1 MSTPPVATFSGLS
14 SGIDTSGIIA
24 QLTAVAQKPIVAI
37 QNTEQG
43 YNDAIT
49 SWQDL
54 NSRLSALQTATT
66 ALTRSGTFDTVS
78 GASTN
83 TSVASFSA
91 SAGATV
97 GQHTL
102 TVNQLAQAQKVVS
115 QSQTSS
121 NIALGLTGTFSLNGK
136 SVSIK
141 AADTLSDVAVKI
153 NLAGAGVTAGVV
165 DVAQNDFR
173 LTLTGN
179 TTGAAAAF
187 SAADASGGDPV
198 LARLGLLSG
207 SAAIRQTVTPGTNQ
221 TGAASLAL
229 TSATQSVAAALGLPT
244 TPPPAHDN
252 VSINGTNINIDLNV
266 DSLTSIAN
274 KINAAQIGG
283 ISAQIVSASG
293 SGGGQQLQIVSTNT
307 TTDSQGHTVPA
318 PPQFTDSAGILST
331 LGVLQQGF
339 TQTLTAAQDAKF
351 NLDGLDLT
359 RSTNVISDAIPSGT
373 IKLLSAT
380 PAGGTSGSP
389 PAPAT
394 TTLSVAQNTDS
405 VVSSVGNFVNAFN
418 GIQSFVSLQNQFTPS
433 STTADGTTTGTS
445 PLFGNSTL
453 SSIQATLTQTLSAVS
468 GSTTLQ
474 DIGITYGTDGTLTLD
489 SNALTTALQ
498 NNPNAVAHLF
508 GQSGQ
513 ADNTAVTFVGATA
526 KTQASAGSGYA
537 VQVSQ
542 AATQASGTAATAQT
556 SPSAAPETLTFGGTL
571 FQSPV
576 SLTLTASSTL
586 ADTVRAINGNS
597 NLNGKIYAAIN
608 STTGALSLSAQQ
620 YGAGN
625 SFTVASDSSAGAATS
640 GVGSGFT
647 VTDGTDVK
655 GTINGE
661 AATGK
666 GRTLT
671 GASGNATTEGLALLV
686 TATPSD
692 ITGSAS
698 YNSATHSAA
707 FGHVAVTHGVA
718 DALGSALTQ
727 ILDPVNGEV
736 IGAENGLN
744 AQISD
749 AQKQITTLQADISS
763 YTDYLTQTFSAMETR
778 VSQLKSQ
785 GSAFTTQLTGT
796 AKSG

>member
-24 QLTAVAQKPIVAI
+24 QLTTVAQKPIVAI

-43 YNDAIT
+43 YSDSLT
-49 SWQDL
+49 SWQDF
-54 NSRLSALQTATT
+54 NSRLSSLQTATA
-66 ALTRSGTFDTVS
+66 ALTQPGTFNTVS
-78 GASTN
+78 GVSTN
-83 TSVASFSA
+83 TSVAAFSA
-91 SAGATV
+91 SAGAVV

-115 QSQTSS
+115 QSQTSG

-153 NLAGAGVTAGVV
+153 NLAGAGVSAGVV
-165 DVAQNDFR
+165 NVAQNDFR

-179 TTGAAAAF
+179 STGAAAAF
-187 SAADASGGDPV
+187 SAADASGGDPI

-207 SAAIRQTVTPGTNQ
+207 GAAIRQTVTPGAGQ

-244 TPPPAHDN
+244 APPPAHDN
-252 VSINGTNINIDLNV
+252 VSINGTNINIDLNT
-266 DSLTSIAN
+266 DSLTAIAN
-274 KINAAQIGG
+274 KINGAQISG
-283 ISAQIVSASG
+283 ITAQIVSASG
-293 SGGGQQLQIVSTNT
+293 TSGGQQLQIVSTNT
-307 TTDSQGHTVPA
+307 TTDAQGHTIGA
-318 PPQFTDSAGILST
+318 PPQFADSSGILST
-331 LGVLQQGF
+331 LGVVQQGF
-339 TQTLTAAQDAKF
+339 TQTLSAAQDAKF

-359 RSTNVISDAIPSGT
+359 RASNVVSDAIPSST

-380 PAGGTSGSP
+380 PAGGTSLSP
-389 PAPAT
+389 ATPAT

-418 GIQSFVSLQNQFTPS
+418 GIQSFVSLQNQFSPAS
-433 STTADGTTTGTS
+433 KTADGTTAGTS

-453 SSIQATLTQTLSAVS
+453 SAIQATLTQALSAVS
-468 GSTTLQ
+468 GKTTLQ
-474 DIGITYGTDGTLTLD
+474 DIGITYGTDGKLKLD
-489 SNALTTALQ
+489 AGALTTALQ
-498 NNPNAVAHLF
+498 SDPNKVASLF

-513 ADNTAVTFVGATA
+513 SDNSAVSYVGATG
-526 KTQASAGSGYA
+526 KTQASAGSGYT

-542 AATQASGTAATAQT
+542 AATQASGTAAVTQ
-556 SPSAAPETLTFGGTL
+556 SGPSAAPETLTFGGTL

-576 SLTLTASSTL
+576 SLTLAAGSTL

-597 NLNGKIYAAIN
+597 NVNGKIYAAIN
-608 STTGALSLSAQQ
+608 PSTGALSLSAQQ

-625 SFTVASDSSAGAATS
+625 GFTVTSAGGAGGPNS
-640 GVGSGFT
+640 GIGSGFT
-647 VTDGTDVK
+647 VTDGTDVQ

-686 TATPSD
+686 TATPTD
-692 ITGSAS
+692 ITSSSS
-698 YNSATHSAA
+698 YNSATHSAS

-718 DALGSALTQ
+718 DALGRAMTQ
-727 ILDPVNGEV
+727 ILDPVNGDV
-736 IGAENGLN
+736 IGAENSLN
-744 AQISD
+744 SQISD
-749 AQKQITTLQADISS
+749 AQKQIQTLQDNISS
-763 YTDYLTQTFSAMETR
+763 YTDYLRQTFSAMESR
-778 VSQLKSQ
+778 VSALKAQ
-785 GSAFTTQLTGT
+785 GSAFTTQLAGT
-796 AKSG
+796 TKSG